1 MLITC
6 HNCETV
12 FQIDKTKIDPNGQQV
27 RCSVC
32 AHIWTVSADNEQE
45 RTLPKLNI
53 DANRDEEAT
62 PEETSQK
69 LVGPKLR
76 QDSSLN
82 QKKEKANIFAWLLWI
97 LGMTAMVLAALY
109 ASIIHRSTIMAYY
122 PAIIPVFEMAG
133 YNISYS
139 SENLSIQN
147 LQTDWKDDILRIRGS
162 IVNNGSMRIHTLPIR
177 ISITDLSG
185 LLLSTHEVWPDNTII
200 DSAMS
205 VPFFAQITIDAD
217 EKAEIQVDFISYS
230 SER

>member
-32 AHIWTVSADNEQE
+32 AHVWTISADDEPE

-53 DANRDEEAT
+53 DANRSEEV
-62 PEETSQK
+62 TSQK
-69 LVGPKLR
+69 LEGPKLR
-76 QDSSLN
+76 QDNPSS
-82 QKKEKANIFAWLLWI
+82 QKKKKANIFTWLLRI
-97 LGMTAMVLAALY
+97 FVMIAMLSATLY
-109 ASIIHRSTIMAYY
+109 ASIIYRSTITAYY
-122 PAIIPVFEMAG
+122 PVMIPVFEMAG
-133 YNISYS
+133 YSISYS

-147 LQTDWKDDILRIRGS
+147 LQTEWRDDILRVRGS

-200 DSAMS
+200 DAAMS

>member
-32 AHIWTVSADNEQE
+32 AHVWTISADDEPE

-53 DANRDEEAT
+53 DANRSEEV
-62 PEETSQK
+62 TSQK
-69 LVGPKLR
+69 LEGPKLR
-76 QDSSLN
+76 QDNPSS
-82 QKKEKANIFAWLLWI
+82 QKKKKANIFTWLLRI
-97 LGMTAMVLAALY
+97 FVMIAMLSAALY
-109 ASIIHRSTIMAYY
+109 ASIIYRSTITAYY
-122 PAIIPVFEMAG
+122 PVMIPVFEMAG
-133 YNISYS
+133 YSISYS

-147 LQTDWKDDILRIRGS
+147 LQTEWRDDILRVRGS
-162 IVNNGSMRIHTLPIR
+162 IVNNDSMRIHTLPIR
-177 ISITDLSG
+177 ISITDPSG
-185 LLLSTHEVWPDNTII
+185 LLLSTHEVWPDSTII
-200 DSAMS
+200 DAAMS

-217 EKAEIQVDFISYS
+217 EQAEIQVDFISHS